1 MGTST
6 AGLPPDVV
14 AFEATH
20 ALPLD
25 VLLGSAP
32 AVVDTVALAVVDGA
46 FDDAEGDPEAPAG
59 DVVEASYAAGAFVV
73 VTDPRELELAA
84 VTFVSPAQAEAA
96 ATRRHRDNAAS
107 RRRRRTVDRAMG
119 SIAAP

>member
-1 MGTST
+1 
-6 AGLPPDVV
+6 V
-14 AFEATH
+14 AFDATH
-20 ALPLD
+20 ALPFG
-25 VLLGSAP
+25 VLVGSTP

-46 FDDAEGDPEAPAG
+46 FDDAEGDPEAPTG
-59 DVVEASYAAGAFVV
+59 VVVDPSYAAGALVV
-73 VTDPRELELAA
+73 VTEPRELELAA